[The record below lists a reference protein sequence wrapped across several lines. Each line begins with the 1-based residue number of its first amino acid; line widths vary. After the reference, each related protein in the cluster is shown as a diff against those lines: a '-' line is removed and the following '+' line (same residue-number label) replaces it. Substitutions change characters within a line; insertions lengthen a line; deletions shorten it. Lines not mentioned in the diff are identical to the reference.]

1 MSLVASSMNIYMR
14 KSQRMALVNRLMNV
28 HILYKNGKPMHIAIL
43 KKRDPAIVGNYIFH
57 TSSHQDVSW
66 PIVDTRYANDEQIEK
81 SIKASTQP
89 LWLLE

>member
-1 MSLVASSMNIYMR
+1 MKLIEGLTNIY
-14 KSQRMALVNRLMNV
+14 
-28 HILYKNGKPMHIAIL
+28 ILYKNGTPIHTAIL
-43 KKRDPAIVGNYIFH
+43 KKPDPAIIGNYIFH

-66 PIVDTRYANDEQIEK
+66 PMKDVRCANDKQIEK